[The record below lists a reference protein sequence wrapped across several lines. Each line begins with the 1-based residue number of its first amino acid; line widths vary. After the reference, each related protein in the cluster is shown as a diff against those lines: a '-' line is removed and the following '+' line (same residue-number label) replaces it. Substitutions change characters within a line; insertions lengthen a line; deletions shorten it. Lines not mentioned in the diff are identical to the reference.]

1 MIHKNKYHIFAA
13 LLAVTIISSMVVFP
27 FLTIIFNN
35 TPQLQESA
43 SIKTSSSI
51 SQSLSSSSVSI
62 IVSSSSEI
70 SSVLSSSRLTEVS
83 SKSTEQI
90 ESKPEIKIY
99 DEVKTVFTQ
108 PIAPQII
115 QTQSEIQPDIQPK
128 AETMIAAPKTII
140 QTPAV
145 QPAPAIT
152 PPPVLTSPRANEF
165 TNAGCN
171 IGLANQMLILINAH
185 RATNGVGPLSLAS
198 DLNGV
203 ACAHSKWMTATGT
216 FSHTGRDGTNPF
228 ERCTKAGT
236 ACYAENIAYNT
247 ETSALNLFTQ
257 LKESPGHNANMLDGG
272 FVEVGLGF
280 DSVYVTQLFR

>member
-13 LLAVTIISSMVVFP
+13 FLAVIIISSMVVFP
-27 FLTIIFNN
+27 FLTIVFNN
-35 TPQLQESA
+35 TSQLQESA

-51 SQSLSSSSVSI
+51 SQTFSSSSISI

-70 SSVLSSSRLTEVS
+70 SSVLSSSSFTDVS

-99 DEVKTVFTQ
+99 DEVKPAFTQ

-140 QTPAV
+140 QTPAI
-145 QPAPAIT
+145 QPATT
-152 PPPVLTSPRANEF
+152 PPPVLTSSRVSEF

-171 IGLANQMLILINAH
+171 IGLANQMLVLINAH
-185 RATNGVGPLSLAS
+185 RATNGVGTLSLAS

-203 ACAHSKWMTATGT
+203 ACAHSKWMTATGE
-216 FSHTGRDGTNPF
+216 FSHTGRDSTNPF

-257 LKESPGHNANMLDGG
+257 LKESPGHNANMLDAG
-272 FVEVGLGF
+272 FMEIGVGF
-280 DSVYVTQLFR
+280 DSVYVTQNFR